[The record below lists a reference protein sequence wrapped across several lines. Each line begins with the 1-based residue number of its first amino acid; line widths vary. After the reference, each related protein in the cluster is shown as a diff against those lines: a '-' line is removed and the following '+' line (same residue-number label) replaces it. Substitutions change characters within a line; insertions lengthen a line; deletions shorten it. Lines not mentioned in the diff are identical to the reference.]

1 MMSGNQYGGCFLST
15 RLYGKIMLGTISY
28 HPAQMRG
35 MYIYIYNLI
44 MQLIMK
50 YFTFEE
56 LYRSETAER
65 LDIKNEPSLQEKPL
79 IDWRLQ
85 YLVNT
90 VLDPLREF
98 IGEPIYVNSGYR
110 CKELNDKVGGAKNS
124 QHMKGEAVDITVSAA
139 TTEDLLIMAQFIE
152 YECDYDQL
160 IIYREQRFLHVSAKA
175 VGNRYETILK

>member
-1 MMSGNQYGGCFLST
+1 MNENRCGVCFLTS
-15 RLYGKIMLGTISY
+15 RGYGKPMLGTISY
-28 HPAQMRG
+28 HPARTCG
-35 MYIYIYNLI
+35 MYIYNLI

-79 IDWRLQ
+79 IDWNLQ

-90 VLDPLREF
+90 ILDPLREYM
-98 IGEPIYVNSGYR
+98 GCPIYVTSGYR
-110 CKELNDKVGGAKNS
+110 CKELNRKVGGVPTS
-124 QHMKGEAVDITVSAA
+124 QHMKGEAADITIAGA
-139 TTEDLLIMAQFIE
+139 TTEDLLRMVQFIE
-152 YECDYDQL
+152 YECNYDQL